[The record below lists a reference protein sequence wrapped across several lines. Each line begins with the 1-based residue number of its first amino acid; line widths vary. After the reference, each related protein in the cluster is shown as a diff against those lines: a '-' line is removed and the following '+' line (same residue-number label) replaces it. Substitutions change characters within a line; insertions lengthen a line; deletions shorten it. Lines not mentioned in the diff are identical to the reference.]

1 MLHAVLLLVDK
12 CGGFVSF
19 FLFIYLTGPSS
30 VEPVLYL
37 KCHLDQILEEN
48 LKVPVINDS
57 RERALAIAAQ
67 QQMSTIEYERRKITG
82 TLQSSSVRVATA
94 LLGLS
99 RVEVRNTVLLE
110 QLFSGSW
117 FVCLSF

>member
-1 MLHAVLLLVDK
+1 M
-12 CGGFVSF
+12 GGFVCF
-19 FLFIYLTGPSS
+19 FFNLTGLNAE
-30 VEPVLYL
+30 EPVLYL
-37 KCHLDQILEEN
+37 KCGFAQILEEN
-48 LKVPVINDS
+48 LRIPLINES

-99 RVEVRNTVLLE
+99 RVEVRNTVICYCNYLVVLD
-110 QLFSGSW
+110 L
-117 FVCLSF
+117 